1 MSHSEANPSVVA
13 VVVTYNRKALLQE
26 CITALLQSSYDNLQI
41 AVVDNASTDGTGEL
55 VKSRF
60 SNIPAVKYFNTGSNL
75 GGAGGFNYGMKRA
88 MELGC
93 DRIWLMDD
101 DCIVRKDS
109 LSALIA
115 EDQKLKG
122 DFGFLCSKVL
132 WKDGSMCRMNIPK
145 ISFTKK
151 TDGSETADTTVIFC
165 TFVSFYVKTE
175 TVREAGY
182 PITDFFIWADDLE
195 YSRRISRQHTCY
207 FIPSSVVVHK
217 SKNNIGSNLAA
228 DHSENLSRYSYAYR
242 NEYYVFRREGIKGKI
257 YYTLKVLYHKF
268 KIRRSKDRAEYKIKL
283 INEAVAE
290 GRRFYP
296 PVETVG
302 SEGSIHESIGN

>member
-1 MSHSEANPSVVA
+1 MSHSEAHLSVVA
-13 VVVTYNRKALLQE
+13 VVVTYNRKNLLKE
-26 CITALLQSSYDNLQI
+26 CIDALLQSNYDNLQI
-41 AVVDNASTDGTGEL
+41 AVIDNASTDGTREL
-55 VKSRF
+55 INSRF
-60 SNIPAVKYFNTGSNL
+60 SNNPTVKYFNTGSNL
-75 GGAGGFNYGMKRA
+75 GGAGGFNYGIKRA
-88 MELGC
+88 MELDC

-101 DCIVRKDS
+101 DCIVKAGS
-109 LSALIA
+109 LSNLIN
-115 EDQKLKG
+115 EDQKLSGK
-122 DFGFLCSKVL
+122 FGFLCSKVL
-132 WKDGSMCRMNIPK
+132 WKDGNMCRMNVPK

-151 TDGSETADTTVIFC
+151 IDGSETKITPVIFC
-165 TFVSFYVKTE
+165 TFVSFYVKAE
-175 TVREAGY
+175 TVREVGY

-195 YSRRISRQHTCY
+195 YSRRISRKHTCY

-290 GRRFYP
+290 GKKFYP
-296 PVETVG
+296 PVETVR
-302 SEGSIHESIGN
+302 SEGIIHESIGN